1 MKKITAIVLCVLLA
15 MSALVVLA
23 ACGTTEYVVSFRE
36 YNSKIIYQGKTINGK
51 AVEPKAPAKEGYLF
65 KGWYKTLTTT
75 VDDSGNTVYNF
86 ADEMDFD
93 KALDGDLN
101 IYAKYELDV
110 KPVASSNPYYVV
122 GDFAGDSWN
131 GNGVADLNR
140 MLKPADGVLTATFN
154 ITAKQNFKVKYADVA
169 WHDDLDVGFGALKGV
184 TLAEGVTLPD
194 ELTVE
199 NLFVDG
205 GGNISVAA
213 AAATAQIELKIK
225 LTYAEN
231 TKSINIEVLQVKACE
246 HVYASGAC
254 TKCGAPD
261 PAGGPTPYENGYRV
275 VGKIGGNDKLWN
287 SNDDAYKMTQD
298 ETDQNLFTATLSLKV
313 GDQIKVKENCFNVNG
328 TPNWDGASYGHG
340 AIGTVTLDDGVTLP
354 AGISAAADLFG
365 GSDNIE
371 IAKDCTITLSLDFAT
386 GALNILVTEITE

>member
-36 YNSKIIYQGKTINGK
+36 YNSKVIYKGKTINGK
-51 AVEPKAPAKEGYLF
+51 AIEPKAPVKEGYDF
-65 KGWYKTLTTT
+65 KGWYKTLTATEGDNGT
-75 VDDSGNTVYNF
+75 EYTFS
-86 ADEMDFD
+86 DEMDFD
-93 KALDGDLN
+93 KAVEGDLDL
-101 IYAKYELDV
+101 YAKYEV
-110 KPVASSNPYYVV
+110 STKPVPSSNPYYVV

-131 GNGVADLNR
+131 GNGVADLSR
-140 MLKPADGVLTATFN
+140 MLKPVDGVLTATFK

-169 WHDDLDVGFGALKGV
+169 WHDELDVGFSALKGV
-184 TLAEGVTLPD
+184 TLAEGVTLPG
-194 ELTVE
+194 ELTKD

-213 AAATAQIELKIK
+213 AAAAAQIELKIK

-231 TKSINIEVLQVKACE
+231 TKSINIEVLEVKACE

-254 TKCGAPD
+254 TKCGAAD

-275 VGKIGGNDKLWN
+275 AGKINGIEVWN
-287 SNDDAYKMTQD
+287 SNDGTYKMTQD
-298 ETDQNLFTATLSLKV
+298 ATNKNLFTITLSLKV
-313 GDQIKVKENCFNVNG
+313 GDQIKVKENYFNADG
-328 TPNWDGASYGHG
+328 TPNWSGNSYGHG
-340 AIGTVTLDDGVTLP
+340 AIGKVTLDDGVTLP
-354 AGISAAADLFG
+354 TGIADAADLFT

-371 IAKDCTITLSLDFAT
+371 AANDCTITLSLDFAT